1 MSLRVKIRKKMH
13 KCKHKHIFT
22 FTIFFFWL
30 QCDRYYTATLLIPV
44 LANTN
49 AKYVKATK
57 TVD

>member
-1 MSLRVKIRKKMH
+1 MQ
-13 KCKHKHIFT
+13 KCKLKHIFK
-22 FTIFFFWL
+22 FTIFLL

-49 AKYVKATK
+49 AKYVKSTK